1 MLTDENMKIWA
12 EVFRDFD
19 LLPIRT
25 QDAITQIITRMEKGG
40 YNTSTESSMKV
51 FGKTLYSVKFFKG
64 DEIIHATGQDLL
76 SCYREALAAAHR
88 SYRENLPPQARDVDL
103 HGSGV

>member
-1 MLTDENMKIWA
+1 MLTDENMKVWA

-19 LLPIRT
+19 LLPMRT

-40 YNTSTESSMKV
+40 YNISTESSVEV

-76 SCYREALAAAHR
+76 SCYHETLAAAHR
-88 SYRENLPPQARDVDL
+88 SYREKLPTR
-103 HGSGV
+103 S